1 MYIYIYVYNT
11 KCQILFLYIVYI
23 YIYIIYTYDL
33 MFVVLCSKHICSFLI
48 HWGKD
53 LWVAHGDPL
62 IVIRPVTGSLF

>member
-1 MYIYIYVYNT
+1 MSNFVFIHCIYIHTYIY
-11 KCQILFLYIVYI
+11 
-23 YIYIIYTYDL
+23 IYTYDL

>member
-1 MYIYIYVYNT
+1 
-11 KCQILFLYIVYI
+11 
-23 YIYIIYTYDL
+23 
-33 MFVVLCSKHICSFLI
+33 MFVVLCSKHIFSFLI